1 MIDVM
6 LHFLKVI
13 DLLDSN
19 ENNSNGSSNS
29 KILLSSS
36 KNNGKLLSA
45 SSSSTATNTTTTSTN
60 NNITRDDD
68 DSIRNSNIKVVQISN
83 SCAKAGDD
91 VYCIHN
97 PYDWDLEL
105 AQGARPR
112 RNGFNPFT
120 ISPGD
125 IDGYMDD
132 DDDKSTAWMFG
143 NTPPAAIVTPP
154 ISLFNSSSL
163 RTANWMCRGMIRLF
177 LLSRAALPA
186 NSKISAHKY
195 SNTAA
200 MYTGAPAPIL
210 AATRPCLM

>member
-1 MIDVM
+1 MEQPILVIMIFDHINMSHCIYEGDAEEDIDDEGNGRRSKRRKVNDKKEESNCDDNKKKVNNHKGRYKIMIFSDGSLHVAQCIYNNDRCDVA
-6 LHFLKVI
+6 FLKVI

-29 KILLSSS
+29 KKSS

-45 SSSSTATNTTTTSTN
+45 SSSSTTTATNTTTTSTN

-105 AQGARPR
+105 AQGA
-112 RNGFNPFT
+112 N
-120 ISPGD
+120 I
-125 IDGYMDD
+125 
-132 DDDKSTAWMFG
+132 AE
-143 NTPPAAIVTPP
+143 
-154 ISLFNSSSL
+154 
-163 RTANWMCRGMIRLF
+163 MI
-177 LLSRAALPA
+177 
-186 NSKISAHKY
+186 
-195 SNTAA
+195 
-200 MYTGAPAPIL
+200 
-210 AATRPCLM
+210 